1 MKKALNHKPTRHILI
16 YNNEEYDMHIPP
28 DYYDVTSMETVMKDI
43 KADNEYTECTFITTW
58 TIEDKKLYLLD
69 VLSIGYHKNSH
80 REGRSLMK
88 ELFESEKVKATWV
101 KEHVISVICKDE
113 DTPMKLHITISNG
126 VVINEEKRSYRK
138 IQKKN

>member
-1 MKKALNHKPTRHILI
+1 
-16 YNNEEYDMHIPP
+16 MHIPP
-28 DYYDVTSMETVMKDI
+28 DYYEVTGMETVMKSI

-69 VLSIGYHKNSH
+69 VLSVGYHKNSH
-80 REGRSLMK
+80 REGRSLIE

-101 KEHVISVICKDE
+101 REHVISVICKDE